1 MTKDKLSYFRATGLW
16 LITVLLFGCNES
28 PQPTTTL
35 APAPVA
41 DIDGLTP
48 GWNVIEP
55 GGDTIC
61 SDGTPYKFFVR
72 PGSTDKLMVY
82 FQGGGACWTG
92 GTCDPDL
99 EPTYYINLEK
109 TDPGQYD
116 GIFQF
121 DNPENPFKN
130 HSFVFAPY
138 CTADV
143 HIGDAVTTYE
153 ASETDEHKSHPV
165 TIQHKGYVNADAVLE
180 WTYAHFFKPAEIF
193 VSGSSA
199 GSIASPYYAMLI
211 AEQYPDARIAQLGD
225 AAGGYR
231 LNDQE
236 ILPYD
241 QWNTLGRL
249 RLLPEFESTGARE
262 FSFERLYITAAKRH
276 PKVMFAEYDTAEDEA
291 QVFFLSIGNPKP
303 ASLLS
308 LIEANQADIR
318 AEVSNFRSY
327 IAGGELHTILIK
339 PEFYG
344 YQVDGTSVRDWVAAL
359 ANGEVVADV
368 KCSDC
373 AEPQLL
379 EGFVSEVT
387 DAE

>member
-1 MTKDKLSYFRATGLW
+1 M
-16 LITVLLFGCNES
+16 
-28 PQPTTTL
+28 
-35 APAPVA
+35 
-41 DIDGLTP
+41 
-48 GWNVIEP
+48 
-55 GGDTIC
+55 
-61 SDGTPYKFFVR
+61 
-72 PGSTDKLMVY
+72 
-82 FQGGGACWTG
+82 
-92 GTCDPDL
+92 
-99 EPTYYINLEK
+99 
-109 TDPGQYD
+109 
-116 GIFQF
+116 
-121 DNPENPFKN
+121 
-130 HSFVFAPY
+130 
-138 CTADV
+138 
-143 HIGDAVTTYE
+143 
-153 ASETDEHKSHPV
+153 SHPV

-180 WTYAHFFKPAEIF
+180 WTYVHFFKPAEIF

-225 AAGGYR
+225 ASGGYR

-236 ILPYD
+236 VLPYD

-249 RLLPEFESTGARE
+249 RLLPEFESIGTRE

-303 ASLLS
+303 DSLLS

-359 ANGEVVADV
+359 ANGEVVSDV

-387 DAE
+387 GAD

>member
-1 MTKDKLSYFRATGLW
+1 MSALLLS
-16 LITVLLFGCNES
+16 GCNEAPNS
-28 PQPTTTL
+28 AA
-35 APAPVA
+35 APAPIA
-41 DIDGLTP
+41 DIDGLAA
-48 GWNVIEP
+48 GWNVIET

-116 GIFQF
+116 GIFKF
-121 DNPENPFKN
+121 DNPENPFRD
-130 HSFVFAPY
+130 HSVVFAPY

-143 HIGDAVTTYE
+143 HIGEAVTTYE
-153 ASETDEHKSHPV
+153 APETDDHKSHRV
-165 TIQHKGYVNADAVLE
+165 TIQHKGYVNADSVLE

-211 AEQYPDARIAQLGD
+211 AGHYPDARIAQLGD
-225 AAGGYR
+225 ASGGYR
-231 LNDQE
+231 PNGQE
-236 ILPYD
+236 VLPYV

-249 RLLPEFESTGARE
+249 NLLPEFETTTASE

-276 PKVMFAEYDTAEDEA
+276 PNVMFAEYDAAEDEA
-291 QVFFLSIGNPKP
+291 QLFFLSIGNPRP
-303 ASLLS
+303 DSLLT

-327 IAGGELHTILIK
+327 IAGGELHTILIQ

-359 ANGEVVADV
+359 ANGEAVSDV

-373 AEPQLL
+373 ADPQLL
-379 EGFVSEVT
+379 EGFVSERVE
-387 DAE
+387 AE

>member
-1 MTKDKLSYFRATGLW
+1 MNLKCFQISSGLVMSA
-16 LITVLLFGCNES
+16 LLLFGCNES
-28 PQPTTTL
+28 PQSAAAR
-35 APAPVA
+35 APAPIA
-41 DIDGLTP
+41 DIDELVA
-48 GWNVIEP
+48 GWNVIET

-72 PGSTDKLMVY
+72 PGAPDKLMVY

-109 TDPGQYD
+109 TDPGKYD
-116 GIFQF
+116 GIFNF
-121 DNPENPFKN
+121 DHPENPLGD
-130 HSFVFAPY
+130 HSVIFAPY

-143 HIGDAVTTYE
+143 HIGEAVTTYE
-153 ASETDEHKSHPV
+153 APETDEHMSHQV

-180 WTYAHFFKPAEIF
+180 WTYKHFFKPAEIF

-225 AAGGYR
+225 ASGGYR
-231 LNDQE
+231 LTGQE
-236 ILPYD
+236 VLPYD
-241 QWNTLGRL
+241 QWIRLCRL
-249 RLLPEFESTGARE
+249 RQLPEFESVAARE

-291 QVFFLSIGNPKP
+291 QIFFLSIGNPKP
-303 ASLLS
+303 DSLLS

-344 YQVDGTSVRDWVAAL
+344 YQVDGASVRDWVAAL
-359 ANGEVVADV
+359 ISGEGVSDI

-373 AEPQLL
+373 TEPQVL
-379 EGFVSEVT
+379 EGFVSEREE
-387 DAE
+387 AE